1 MPYANP
7 VVLYTFDSDGTN
19 SGSGG
24 ATYNITNG
32 TTTIIP
38 TEKLKGTGSVSVP
51 VSTPNGAGVPIMT
64 YNTGTTGVTISF
76 WIKFSSATLGNRFL
90 YTSKVASDSG
100 TTGSI
105 NIMNALYIDNTYT
118 VRYYAKGTFNAIM
131 TGANYYTDNL
141 WHHMVVVYNGGATD
155 NAGKIYVDNNLKS
168 SNTVINIGN
177 NINQKIWI
185 GGCFYGANADYG
197 AGGNIDDFRIYNYV
211 ADATFVDYLY
221 KLGSNTS
228 VASLSSVAIAD
239 LVAAG
244 ASVSQLVDTGKPIND
259 IINAGY
265 SIDALIKGGVSIT
278 TLITSGVSIDT
289 LLANNVTISQL
300 LAAGVPFSQLVNY
313 VKWLDSSATSNLFN
327 KTYVNSFI
335 DLSGDMW
342 IRNDGALI
350 SSGDVSFNYITVAGS
365 TTFSGDTTLK
375 SKLFIGNDIS
385 VNGNLYVGGDLS
397 VNGTFSGNFASGII
411 PTTAII
417 DYQSSGSSNVEITGN
432 VRVAGDAS
440 FNGTKVELSTNT
452 ILKVSGNV
460 TFTDGTT
467 LSTYDDNV
475 LSGSFAAGDV
485 IFRDST
491 FQQVTCHGVARTTTK
506 TTSSDYR
513 LKTNV
518 TDLDGSY
525 TVDKLVPIQYDNILS
540 NKHEFGL
547 IAHELQEVYPELVK
561 GEKDGVEYQRVNY
574 NGLIGVLVK
583 EVQELNRRKE
593 ALCKK

>member
-1 MPYANP
+1 MHYANP

-24 ATYNITNG
+24 ATYNITDG

-51 VSTPNGAGVPIMT
+51 LSTPMGAGVPIMT

-90 YTSKVASDSG
+90 YTSKIATDSG

-105 NIMNALYIDNTYT
+105 NIMNSLYIDNTYT
-118 VRYYAKGTFNAIM
+118 VRYYAKGTFNSIM
-131 TGANYYTDNL
+131 SGANYYTDNL

-155 NAGKIYVDNNLKS
+155 NVGKIYVDNNLKS

-185 GGCFYGANADYG
+185 GGCFYGASSDYG

-244 ASVSQLVDTGKPIND
+244 ASVSQLVATGKPIND

-265 SIDALIKGGVSIT
+265 
-278 TLITSGVSIDT
+278 
-289 LLANNVTISQL
+289 TISEL
-300 LAAGVPFSQLVNY
+300 LAAGVPYSQMIPY
-313 VKWLDSSATSNLFN
+313 TQWLDLSATSNIFN
-327 KTYVNSFI
+327 KTYVNNFI
-335 DLSGDMW
+335 DLSGDMI
-342 IRNDGALI
+342 IRNDGAVI
-350 SSGDVSFNYITVAGS
+350 VGGDVSFNNITVAGS
-365 TTFSGDTTLK
+365 TRLAGDTTLK

-411 PTTAII
+411 PTTAIN
-417 DYQSSGSSNVEITGN
+417 YPSSGSSNVVITGN

-440 FNGTKVELSTNT
+440 FNGTRVDLSTNT
-452 ILKVSGNV
+452 ILKVSGNI
-460 TFTDGTT
+460 TFTNGTT

-475 LSGSFAAGDV
+475 LSGSFAQSNV
-485 IFRDST
+485 IFKDST
-491 FQQVTCHGVARTTTK
+491 FEAVTCHGVARAATK
-506 TTSSDYR
+506 STSDYR
-513 LKTNV
+513 VKTNV

-547 IAHELQEVYPELVK
+547 IAHELQDVYPELVK
-561 GEKDGVEYQRVNY
+561 GEKDATEYQRVNY

-583 EVQELNRRKE
+583 EVQELKRRKDV
-593 ALCKK
+593 LCEK